1 MLGNHLLPPSY
12 PEEHQTLLVTT
23 PIANRRTGG
32 RLMLLAFALI
42 VLFLVI
48 AFMLLRGPNEVQPSN
63 PPMRGGLTSGPVGA
77 GSLGAFFRPA

>member
-1 MLGNHLLPPSY
+1 
-12 PEEHQTLLVTT
+12 
-23 PIANRRTGG
+23 
-32 RLMLLAFALI
+32 MLLAFALI
-42 VLFLVI
+42 VLFLLI